1 MILKKNIVN
10 LLLGLMIILSFIS
23 YEYTLYRNY
32 YQSILLLI
40 LLLGSLT
47 FLFGINNRG
56 ILTFYFKNIK
66 NNFTIYLLS
75 FFMLFTTLVSSFKLG
90 LVTTNSIIFVL
101 ATIISLYI
109 FYLYIPLIIVNN
121 VENLIKKLSILIT
134 IFSII
139 GIIIYF
145 KGFFLGYTKFYNRS
159 ASIFFDPNYFGTLC
173 AVGFILSFFNKGIYK
188 LFAIINLVALICSG
202 SRGATFSLLIVLII
216 FYFYKRKINLKSIFL
231 LIISSF
237 IIFFFIKFLT
247 DSGFF
252 RTYQGLSSRDFLWE
266 ISFGLIKEEP
276 LWGYGYGAVSDQL
289 SSRGAKNVSSHNAY
303 LDFILKYG
311 IPAFALYILV
321 IIKAIYLGVKNS
333 VNRIVLMCA
342 FLLLINAN
350 TISINLGGLGAT
362 SLLVTLFLGISNAS
376 RINDLKNLSK

>member
-1 MILKKNIVN
+1 KEVEDMILKKNIVN

-121 VENLIKKLSILIT
+121 VENL
-134 IFSII
+134 
-139 GIIIYF
+139 
-145 KGFFLGYTKFYNRS
+145 
-159 ASIFFDPNYFGTLC
+159 
-173 AVGFILSFFNKGIYK
+173 
-188 LFAIINLVALICSG
+188 
-202 SRGATFSLLIVLII
+202 
-216 FYFYKRKINLKSIFL
+216 
-231 LIISSF
+231 
-237 IIFFFIKFLT
+237 
-247 DSGFF
+247 
-252 RTYQGLSSRDFLWE
+252 
-266 ISFGLIKEEP
+266 
-276 LWGYGYGAVSDQL
+276 
-289 SSRGAKNVSSHNAY
+289 
-303 LDFILKYG
+303 
-311 IPAFALYILV
+311 
-321 IIKAIYLGVKNS
+321 
-333 VNRIVLMCA
+333 
-342 FLLLINAN
+342 
-350 TISINLGGLGAT
+350 
-362 SLLVTLFLGISNAS
+362 
-376 RINDLKNLSK
+376 